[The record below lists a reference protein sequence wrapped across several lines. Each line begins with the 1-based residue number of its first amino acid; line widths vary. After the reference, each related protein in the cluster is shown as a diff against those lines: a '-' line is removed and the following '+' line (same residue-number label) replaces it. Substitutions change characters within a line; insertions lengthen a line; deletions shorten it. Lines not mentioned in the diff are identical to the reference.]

1 MRLSSTRSVGGKQG
15 DIIHNDD
22 AIVRVVCV
30 LWYSAYGIYLSYHA
44 TDLKSSSQSKNYKNC
59 TFDYGLRAPDRFVNS
74 GFLQFVVLLSITC

>member
-30 LWYSAYGIYLSYHA
+30 VWYGVYGIYLSYHA
-44 TDLKSSSQSKNYKNC
+44 TD
-59 TFDYGLRAPDRFVNS
+59 
-74 GFLQFVVLLSITC
+74 